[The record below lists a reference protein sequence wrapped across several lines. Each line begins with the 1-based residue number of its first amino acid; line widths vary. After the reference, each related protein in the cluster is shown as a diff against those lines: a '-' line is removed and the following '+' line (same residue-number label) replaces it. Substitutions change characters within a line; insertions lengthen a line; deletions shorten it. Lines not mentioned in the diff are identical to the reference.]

1 MRDDIHFRDQ
11 YAATAPGEYRVR
23 LNEFNVWEAD
33 RAEYNAYGRLAWEAV
48 AFESLDDIVAISA
61 HRLMAKSLGDDPEKT
76 SGYFLPEQ
84 LQQLA
89 ANFAVRKL
97 EQGGS
102 RNACAAFGVS
112 KANALTRMPLLHA
125 ITNLKRL
132 ELIPDA
138 DNAMQ
143 VQLMLHAAKLGN
155 SANLVSWAIH
165 NRQNDSFDWT
175 LAEALEQLGNATE
188 HLQLSSPS
196 LINTLRQSLVNALA
210 RTDANGTLPLPLWHF
225 PEGTPAA
232 KAHEWLDQA
241 ANHPLEPLAVT
252 GTVRVTLNM
261 DGNLD
266 VDQLQSDE
274 NWSAIDTEHSMAK
287 AAVAAYNWAQDHVPA
302 NIESD
307 PLKVEGFR
315 QVAANLAASMHE
327 APLVAAQKGIS
338 QAREQATRF
347 FTCSRQTAYPERS
360 GEAESG
366 VHYQLRLQSEH
377 NLTRAGIATMKDF
390 MEGNSYAKPQ
400 SLEALALE
408 AEKEL
413 ALCVTMKSP
422 MVRLE
427 LNCEP
432 KHILRIANPSEA
444 ISADTAESLKI
455 DLPLMA
461 KAAGL
466 GHHQFMAAASL
477 THAETQPNAYRV
489 DLETVKEHPECD
501 DQGIPDFE
509 IYSEQDVYEPSELQA
524 LIRNK
529 GISGKPNVAQLSDGT
544 WKVTWSSQAPEEN
557 REFFENGIQTYYNLK
572 LLEANGEPVTPKIA
586 EVFAKEAG
594 VIFSNPYAPRASKA
608 STLQLG

>member
-1 MRDDIHFRDQ
+1 MRDDIHFRDE

-33 RAEYNAYGRLAWEAV
+33 RAGYDAYGRLAWEAG
-48 AFESLDDIVAISA
+48 AFESPANIVAIDA

-84 LQQLA
+84 LRQLA

-132 ELIPDA
+132 ELIPDT

-188 HLQLSSPS
+188 HLQLSSPN
-196 LINTLRQSLVNALA
+196 LVNTLRQSLVNALA

-274 NWSAIDTEHSMAK
+274 HWSAIDTEHSMAK

-315 QVAANLAASMHE
+315 QVAANLAANMHE

-338 QAREQATRF
+338 QAREQATRL
-347 FTCSRQTAYPERS
+347 FTCSRQAANPERS

-377 NLTRAGIATMKDF
+377 HLTRDGIATMKDF

-400 SLEALALE
+400 SLEALALT
-408 AEKEL
+408 ADREL
-413 ALCVTMKSP
+413 ALSVTHKSV
-422 MVRLE
+422 MLRLE

-432 KHILRIANPSEA
+432 KHILRIGKPSEA
-444 ISADTAESLKI
+444 ISPDNARSLTS
-455 DLPLMA
+455 DLNVMA
-461 KAAGL
+461 SAAGL
-466 GHHQFMAAASL
+466 GHYQFKSTDSL
-477 THAETQPNAYRV
+477 THAELQPNAYLIE
-489 DLETVKEHPECD
+489 LEEVREYAECD
-501 DQGIPDFE
+501 DNGIPDFE
-509 IYSEQDVYEPSELQA
+509 MNSNQDVYESSELQT
-524 LIRNK
+524 LIRDK
-529 GISGKPNVAQLSDGT
+529 GISGIPSVAQFGDGT
-544 WKVTWSSQAPEEN
+544 WQVVWRSQMSVEN
-557 REFFENGIQTYYNLK
+557 REFFEEGIETTYNLK
-572 LLEANGEPVTPKIA
+572 LLEANGEPVTPKFA

-594 VIFSNPYAPRASKA
+594 IKFSNPYAPRACKA
-608 STLQLG
+608 STPQLG